1 VLVCIRASHQPST
14 SGLKGGSTQC
24 PCGSGGWI
32 RRPLQRREAAPIG
45 AVARL
50 AAGSGPSPP
59 NPVGATIV
67 YQSSKRSQD
76 SQLGA
81 GWWAGAIDSE
91 VGRRGGGRCVP
102 CLFFATVCEYECVR
116 ATCVR
121 ACKCAVDTCVQ
132 GNQDLQMRT
141 IRSHAPGSSMRQ
153 ARCLLVARGGA
164 SYQHPTWAGVQPPP
178 CYTGHRRTPRLSSHP
193 RSRGLASAPP
203 VRVRI
208 PAAGPP
214 ATPVT
219 NRIGSTLPHT
229 HHHSLPLSA
238 RFLHS
243 LARSLPSPHPTQ
255 PAFPPYLSR
264 ISPSISKEK
273 GSFGYFQYTSSFVLS
288 FHHYQPSPH
297 PFLPPPPSLPPHL
310 STSIPFSLA
319 HPPTLP

>member
-1 VLVCIRASHQPST
+1 
-14 SGLKGGSTQC
+14 
-24 PCGSGGWI
+24 
-32 RRPLQRREAAPIG
+32 
-45 AVARL
+45 
-50 AAGSGPSPP
+50 
-59 NPVGATIV
+59 V

-81 GWWAGAIDSE
+81 GGWAGAIDSE
-91 VGRRGGGRCVP
+91 VRGRGGGRCVP
-102 CLFFATVCEYECVR
+102 YLFFATVCVCECVR
-116 ATCVR
+116 AACVR
-121 ACKCAVDTCVQ
+121 ACKCAVDACVQ

-141 IRSHAPGSSMRQ
+141 FRSHAPGSSMRQ

-193 RSRGLASAPP
+193 RSRELANAPP

-238 RFLHS
+238 SSLRSLTS
-243 LARSLPSPHPTQ
+243 LAPFN
-255 PAFPPYLSR
+255 PAC
-264 ISPSISKEK
+264 I
-273 GSFGYFQYTSSFVLS
+273 
-288 FHHYQPSPH
+288 
-297 PFLPPPPSLPPHL
+297 
-310 STSIPFSLA
+310 
-319 HPPTLP
+319 PTLPLSHISLRLCTI